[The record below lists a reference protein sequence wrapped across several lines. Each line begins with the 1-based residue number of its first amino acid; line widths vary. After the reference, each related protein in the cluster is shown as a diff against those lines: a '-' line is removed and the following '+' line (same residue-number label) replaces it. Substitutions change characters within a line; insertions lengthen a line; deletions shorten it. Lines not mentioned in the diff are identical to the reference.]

1 MALVGPWSIG
11 GGSSQPDWSLESKS
25 VSSARYISAV
35 AELNLADLLMCFR
48 WDQRLRKYVETP

>member
-1 MALVGPWSIG
+1 MAAQVSQTGVWS
-11 GGSSQPDWSLESKS
+11 QKA

-35 AELNLADLLMCFR
+35 AELNLADLLMCFK